1 LEIEKKK
8 YWLLLCGLFIG
19 IVFDIFFYDKTL
31 GISYPVFTVLVLII
45 AAFLFWGKYGE
56 LSNRDWLWALPVM
69 ALSITFLLYSNQI
82 LKVLNFLIIPY
93 LLIMLISLVS
103 KTNSSNWADIRFIG
117 DFFKR
122 LFIPF
127 GYVHMPFVTLSR
139 MDNKSGENKRKV
151 LPGIA
156 LGLLISIPILAIVIW
171 LLSSADIIFKDLFTN
186 IPVSKIVKHFFFI
199 LVMTVYAIC
208 FYWSILKAFD
218 EERKPVYDPLRWK
231 RFIDPVVITTMLIL
245 LNLVYAVFS
254 VIQFA
259 YLFGGKSFILPSNY
273 TYAEY
278 ARRGFFELV
287 IVAVINFIIILITVS
302 FIKKENNKIH
312 ITNKV
317 LLTLMVSFTFVM
329 LISAFYRMVLYEE
342 AYGFTYLRI
351 FVQAF
356 MVLLFF
362 VFVINT
368 IYIWYSKLPLIKA
381 YFITALAVYVILN
394 FINVDMVIARNN
406 IDRYFETGQIDM
418 EYLKGLSYEA
428 VPEIARLS
436 KDDKLGDE
444 VMTYFK
450 DKNLELEEQD
460 IWQSFNISRYQAK
473 KIINK
478 YIE

>member
-1 LEIEKKK
+1 
-8 YWLLLCGLFIG
+8 
-19 IVFDIFFYDKTL
+19 
-31 GISYPVFTVLVLII
+31 
-45 AAFLFWGKYGE
+45 
-56 LSNRDWLWALPVM
+56 
-69 ALSITFLLYSNQI
+69 
-82 LKVLNFLIIPY
+82 
-93 LLIMLISLVS
+93 
-103 KTNSSNWADIRFIG
+103 
-117 DFFKR
+117 
-122 LFIPF
+122 
-127 GYVHMPFVTLSR
+127 
-139 MDNKSGENKRKV
+139 
-151 LPGIA
+151 
-156 LGLLISIPILAIVIW
+156 
-171 LLSSADIIFKDLFTN
+171 
-186 IPVSKIVKHFFFI
+186 
-199 LVMTVYAIC
+199 MTVYAIC